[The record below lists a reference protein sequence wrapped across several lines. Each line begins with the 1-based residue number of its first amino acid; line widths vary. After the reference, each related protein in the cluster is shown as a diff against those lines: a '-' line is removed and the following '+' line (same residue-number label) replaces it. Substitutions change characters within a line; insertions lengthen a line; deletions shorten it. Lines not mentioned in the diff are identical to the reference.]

1 MRQYLFRSAASLSQ
15 LFLISSSTAAVAT
28 STRSSHRIILGGL
41 SLFGSTVRSKLTAL
55 NLTNS
60 GVSKTTLKAMSSTST
75 PTTDSG
81 NIRNR
86 CLVYGKNGKVEEVVK
101 IINPI
106 STTKVK
112 HGHVLV
118 RVYAAGLNPVDAKY
132 VIGDKLPFDTS
143 GYVKGYTIGFEFS
156 GVVVQ
161 TANNED
167 IYHFGDEVFGTMP
180 PFHGT
185 LSDYIMAPKHQI
197 YHKPKALSFVEAA
210 GLPLVGLT
218 ALQALQPYVDS
229 AVGEVQQTKKM
240 KSLLVIG
247 AAGGTGHVAL
257 QVAKCLG
264 GYGPIIAVCSPRKSE
279 FCKGLGATHIVDYT
293 NTEINIVD
301 QVRQVLEN
309 AITES
314 NPDNKIDIENDQDP
328 TGVVDVV
335 FDCVTSADERDTKPF
350 NYPQLFKEMTSTR
363 YIRLGGRTRDWFYAG
378 CERILGDNTIFGKE
392 KLFWIKFPQSS
403 QQLKQLQEWC
413 DGVGSRNTD
422 ENGKKLTVH
431 VGKVFPF
438 NPEDVQQAMDDIM
451 TRRVQGKL
459 IVQVHEEA
467 PASFTATEDDR

>member
-1 MRQYLFRSAASLSQ
+1 MRQNLFRSAASLSQ
-15 LFLISSSTAAVAT
+15 LFLISSSTAAVVT
-28 STRSSHRIILGGL
+28 STTGGNRVVFGAL
-41 SLFGSTVRSKLTAL
+41 SVFGSSLRSRWTGL

-60 GVSKTTLKAMSSTST
+60 GNSKTTLKAMSSTST

-81 NIRNR
+81 NLRNR

-101 IINPI
+101 TIKPI
-106 STTKVK
+106 SNTKVK

-118 RVYAAGLNPVDAKY
+118 RVYAAGLNPVDAKF

-167 IYHFGDEVFGTMP
+167 MYRIGDEVFGTMP
-180 PFHGT
+180 PLHGT

-197 YHKPKALSFVEAA
+197 YHKPKTLSFIEAA

-218 ALQALQPYVDS
+218 ALQALRPYVDS
-229 AVGEVQQTKKM
+229 AVAGVQGTKKM

-247 AAGGTGHVAL
+247 AAGGTGHVAI
-257 QVAKCLG
+257 QVSKCLG
-264 GYGPIIAVCSPRKSE
+264 GYDPIIAVCSPRKSE
-279 FCKGLGATHIVDYT
+279 FCKGLGATHVVDYT
-293 NTEINIVD
+293 NTEIDIAD
-301 QVRQVLEN
+301 QVRQVLKN
-309 AITES
+309 AIAGN
-314 NPDNKIDIENDQDP
+314 NPDNKIDTEYDREP
-328 TGVVDVV
+328 TDVVDIV
-335 FDCVTSADERDTKPF
+335 FDCVTSADERDSKPF
-350 NYPQLFKEMTSTR
+350 NYPHLFKDMTSTR

-378 CERILGDNTIFGKE
+378 CERFLGDNTIFGKE

-413 DGVGSRNTD
+413 DDIGDRNKD
-422 ENGKKLTVH
+422 EKVKKLAVH
-431 VGKVFPF
+431 VGKVFRF

-459 IVQVHEEA
+459 IVEVHEA
-467 PASFTATEDDR
+467 PDAITSSEYGG